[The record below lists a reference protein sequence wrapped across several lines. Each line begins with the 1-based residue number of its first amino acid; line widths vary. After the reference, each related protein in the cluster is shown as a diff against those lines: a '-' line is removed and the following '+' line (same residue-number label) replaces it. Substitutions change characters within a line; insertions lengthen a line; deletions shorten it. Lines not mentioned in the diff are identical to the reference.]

1 MMARSSIPPAV
12 ATVRRRISGSGF
24 SIHER
29 IWSAHG
35 DESLGEAKV
44 FEKLYREAL
53 ELVGAYGKLIAVLR
67 KCVECVD
74 DSRKGP

>member
-44 FEKLYREAL
+44 FEKLYREAR
-53 ELVGAYGKLIAVLR
+53 ACWCIR
-67 KCVECVD
+67 QT
-74 DSRKGP
+74 DSRAQKVHRVRR